1 MKSREQRIRK
11 IASEWLIERDEGLS
25 PEQNDAF
32 NAWKNEDIRH
42 EIAVRDL
49 EATWNRLGQ
58 LGHLID
64 DPTLQP
70 NPDILSTN
78 FRAHRRRHALLAFAI
93 SCAATIALIFAVW
106 ALRGNPIATTIDST
120 GPITYSTTVND
131 YKQIALSDGSVLEMN
146 ANTEVRV
153 NYSDRTRQIDLLKGE
168 AHFKVEKDP
177 SRPFLVDVGSVSVKA
192 VGTEFNVQFNLE
204 EVRVLVTEGIV
215 SVNPLHASQIDQ
227 PENESNWAVPELV
240 AGDQATISI
249 QGEYL
254 IPLMSKVES
263 EFKEEILAWKGPRLF
278 FDSTPLEEAA
288 KQFNKHNTVKVV
300 IEGDEIK
307 QLLIGGSFLLEDVE
321 AFVRLLAL
329 DGSIS
334 VDRTH
339 PHELV
344 LKSAY

>member
-1 MKSREQRIRK
+1 MKSREKRIRK

-25 PEQNDAF
+25 SERNAAF
-32 NAWKNEDIRH
+32 DAWKNEDIRH
-42 EIAVRDL
+42 EIALRDL
-49 EATWNRLGQ
+49 EASWNRLRQ
-58 LGHLID
+58 LRHLID

-70 NPDILSTN
+70 NPDILSIN
-78 FRAHRRRHALLAFAI
+78 FRVHRRRRALLTFAI
-93 SCAATIALIFAVW
+93 SCAATITLIFAVW
-106 ALRGNPIATTIDST
+106 AFRGNRIATTNDFPS
-120 GPITYSTTVND
+120 PLTYSTTVND

-146 ANTEVRV
+146 ANTQVRV
-153 NYSDRTRQIDLLKGE
+153 NYSEQKRQIDLLKGE
-168 AHFKVEKDP
+168 AHFKVVKDP

-204 EVRVLVTEGIV
+204 EVHVLVTEGIV
-215 SVNPLHASQIDQ
+215 SVNPLHASQINL

-249 QGEYL
+249 QGEHL

-263 EFKEEILAWKGPRLF
+263 DIAEEILAWKGPRLF

-288 KQFNKHNTVKVV
+288 KQFNKHNPIKVV

-307 QLLIGGSFLLEDVE
+307 RLLIGGSFLIEDVD

-329 DGSIS
+329 DGSIL
-334 VDRTH
+334 VDRTR
-339 PHELV
+339 PDEWV
-344 LKSAY
+344 LKHAH